1 MITKN
6 IHMIDN
12 NFTENIEKDPQ
23 RLSEGKI
30 IYPCLLDPGIH
41 KISLEN
47 LEKTVLNPFQDKRT
61 RANLCNR
68 LRALIQ
74 ELEAYQVEMIIWL
87 DGSFCSKKPHPSDID
102 IVLFLNEEDLN
113 KLLSEK
119 YNELLSFLENRNT
132 IRARY
137 GCDLFFNTMSEIDRF
152 HYWRSLFS
160 YNQLSEAKG
169 FIQLRVNSHEH
180 LYS

>member
-1 MITKN
+1 M
-6 IHMIDN
+6 
-12 NFTENIEKDPQ
+12 
-23 RLSEGKI
+23 
-30 IYPCLLDPGIH
+30 
-41 KISLEN
+41 EN

-102 IVLFLNEEDLN
+102 IVIFLNEQDLN
-113 KLLSEK
+113 KLSSDK

-132 IRARY
+132 IQARY
-137 GCDLFFNTMSEIDRF
+137 GCDLYFNGMKDTDRY
-152 HYWRSLFS
+152 HHWGSIFS

-169 FIQLRVNSHEH
+169 FIQIRVNPNEH

>member
-1 MITKN
+1 
-6 IHMIDN
+6 MIDN
-12 NFTENIEKDPQ
+12 IFTEKIEKDPT
-23 RLSEGKI
+23 RIFNGKV
-30 IYPCLLDPGIH
+30 IYPTLLDPGIH
-41 KISLEN
+41 SLSLSC
-47 LEKTVLNPFQDKRT
+47 LEETVLTPFEEKRT
-61 RANLCNR
+61 RSHLCNR

-74 ELEAYQVEMIIWL
+74 ELEAFKVEIVIWI
-87 DGSFCSKKPHPSDID
+87 DGSLCSTKPHPSDID
-102 IVLFLNEEDLN
+102 IALFLNEDDLN
-113 KLLSEK
+113 KLSSEK

-137 GCDLFFNTMSEIDRF
+137 GCDLFFNTMSEVDRY